1 MPGIKRKAI
10 WWQWLRCWQL
20 WVMLLPAILYILLF
34 VYKPMYGIQI
44 AFKDYRMRMGFAG
57 SEWVGLKHFVRLFQ
71 SYWFPIII
79 KNTLLISGLSLL
91 IGFPAPIVLS
101 LMVNEVPNA
110 KAQRVFQTISYAP
123 HFITT
128 VVICGMINLFL
139 SQSNGIVNK
148 FIEAL
153 GGEAQNFMQSP
164 SAFKWI
170 YVLTGVWQGVGW
182 SSIIYVASLSG
193 IDLSQ
198 LEAAQIDGANRLQK
212 ILHINLPHI
221 VPTIIILLILQ
232 CGSILSVGYEK
243 VYLLQTMPNL
253 QGSEIISTYVYKMGL
268 EKSDFSFS
276 TAVGL
281 LNSVCNTAFLVIT
294 NAISRKLTDTSL
306 F

>member
-57 SEWVGLKHFVRLFQ
+57 SEWVGLKHFTRLFQ

-148 FIEAL
+148 FI
-153 GGEAQNFMQSP
+153 
-164 SAFKWI
+164 
-170 YVLTGVWQGVGW
+170 
-182 SSIIYVASLSG
+182 
-193 IDLSQ
+193 
-198 LEAAQIDGANRLQK
+198 
-212 ILHINLPHI
+212 
-221 VPTIIILLILQ
+221 
-232 CGSILSVGYEK
+232 
-243 VYLLQTMPNL
+243 
-253 QGSEIISTYVYKMGL
+253 
-268 EKSDFSFS
+268 
-276 TAVGL
+276 
-281 LNSVCNTAFLVIT
+281 
-294 NAISRKLTDTSL
+294 
-306 F
+306 